1 MILVLAGTL
10 DGRELAAKLTA
21 MGYPVVVSVISD
33 YGRNLA
39 EAPGLSVLVG
49 QLALEDMKQLIGA
62 RAIKVLVDA
71 SHPYAV
77 NGSINAMA
85 ACEATGIQ
93 YIRYERAEVSVP
105 ADYSRLYTAGN
116 AGEAAI
122 IAAGL
127 GRVIFLTTGSRTL
140 GLFKNE
146 PLLAS
151 CRLIARVLPQPEVI
165 AECIELGFNPGDI
178 VAMQGPFSHCFNVA
192 MFKEYATEVI
202 ITKNSGSIGGADTKI
217 SAAVELNLP
226 VIVIG
231 RPAVAYKNLCL
242 TRQEVINMVLEVIS
256 WNS

>member
-10 DGRELAAKLTA
+10 DGRELAVKLAA
-21 MGYPVVVSVISD
+21 MGQPVIVSVISD

-39 EAPGLSVLVG
+39 EAPGVRVQVG
-49 QLALEDMKQLIGA
+49 PLTFEDMKKLIGD
-62 RAIKVLVDA
+62 RGIKVLVDA

-77 NGSINAMA
+77 NGSVNAMA

-93 YIRYERAEVSVP
+93 YIRYERAEVNVP
-105 ADYSRLYTAGN
+105 AEYSRLHTAGD
-116 AGEAAI
+116 AGAAAN

-146 PLLAS
+146 PSLAS
-151 CRLIARVLPQPEVI
+151 CRLIARVLPQPAVI
-165 AECIELGFNPGDI
+165 AECIELGFSPADI
-178 VAMQGPFSHCFNVA
+178 IAIQGPFSHCFNAA
-192 MFKEYATEVI
+192 MFKEYGAEVI
-202 ITKNSGSIGGADTKI
+202 ITKNSGNIGGADTKI

-242 TRQEVINMVLEVIS
+242 TRQEVINMVLEVI
-256 WNS
+256 